1 MVIICSMDL
10 VSSLQLQQV
19 TEYKDQV
26 LEIANTYVKN
36 TQDDVS
42 SL

>member
-1 MVIICSMDL
+1 MDL
-10 VSSLQLQQV
+10 VSFLQLQQV